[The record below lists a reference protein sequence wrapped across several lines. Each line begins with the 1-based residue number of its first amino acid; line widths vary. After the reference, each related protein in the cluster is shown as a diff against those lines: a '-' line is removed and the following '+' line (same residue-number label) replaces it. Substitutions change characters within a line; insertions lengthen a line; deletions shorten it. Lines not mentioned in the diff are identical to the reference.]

1 MPDALKKTGRH
12 RSLWKRGAMQGA
24 ELAESGP
31 VLSRGSTLAPA
42 QRVCCAARGLAG
54 RLIPVPRALTADCGM
69 AWRAEIDRRTAL
81 EALAAGEGLEVEGFY
96 ELTL

>member
-1 MPDALKKTGRH
+1 MAGRDLSHHRRRH
-12 RSLWKRGAMQGA
+12 R
-24 ELAESGP
+24 
-31 VLSRGSTLAPA
+31 
-42 QRVCCAARGLAG
+42 

-69 AWRAEIDRRTAL
+69 AWRAEIDRRAAL